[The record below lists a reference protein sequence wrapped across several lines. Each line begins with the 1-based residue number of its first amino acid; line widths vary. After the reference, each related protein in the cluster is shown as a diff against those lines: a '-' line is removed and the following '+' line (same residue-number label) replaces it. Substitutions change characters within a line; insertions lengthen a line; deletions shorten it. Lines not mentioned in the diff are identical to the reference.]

1 MDVKYILRFVV
12 NDLIFQCWRFNFW
25 FNFLMYAIPNSV
37 ESTSKQSSAAC
48 QYENYPTRPKTS
60 TVRAQ
65 NRLEVAEHKGNKQ
78 IGTQAKKRNQ

>member
-1 MDVKYILRFVV
+1 
-12 NDLIFQCWRFNFW
+12 
-25 FNFLMYAIPNSV
+25 MYAIPNSV

-65 NRLEVAEHKGNKQ
+65 NRLEVADHKGNKQ
-78 IGTQAKKRNQ
+78 IGTQAKKRKQ